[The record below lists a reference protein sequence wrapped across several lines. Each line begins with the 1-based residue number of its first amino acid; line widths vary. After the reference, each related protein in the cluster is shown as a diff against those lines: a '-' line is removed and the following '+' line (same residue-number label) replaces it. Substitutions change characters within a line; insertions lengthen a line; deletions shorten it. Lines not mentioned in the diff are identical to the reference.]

1 LDQALLS
8 KYSEDEGGRA
18 GAGNAY
24 KLGPKQLQ
32 LEFGCTVAA
41 GHLPAAYRQVT
52 RISKQLII

>member
-1 LDQALLS
+1 LQS

-24 KLGPKQLQ
+24 KLGPKQQLQ
-32 LEFGCTVAA
+32 LELGCTVA
-41 GHLPAAYRQVT
+41 GGQLPAADRQVT